1 MHSRCSINH
10 GLYRVDYV
18 HIQRITQ
25 MEKGETITH
34 TLVFLSSLPP
44 SFLYPPLP
52 RSLPLSLPTV
62 ASLHESFRA
71 QVPDIPMQSR
81 QLSIES
87 RYKYD
92 EGHVMQVNGS
102 STGKISSRQN
112 REFIVRDFYSR
123 VNSRSADDDLFTR
136 SLRESNEIKVPH
148 LFYK

>member
-44 SFLYPPLP
+44 ILPPFSTPPLSLFLSL
-52 RSLPLSLPTV
+52 SLPLSLPTV

-71 QVPDIPMQSR
+71 QVPGIPMQSR

-136 SLRESNEIKVPH
+136 FIA
-148 LFYK
+148 